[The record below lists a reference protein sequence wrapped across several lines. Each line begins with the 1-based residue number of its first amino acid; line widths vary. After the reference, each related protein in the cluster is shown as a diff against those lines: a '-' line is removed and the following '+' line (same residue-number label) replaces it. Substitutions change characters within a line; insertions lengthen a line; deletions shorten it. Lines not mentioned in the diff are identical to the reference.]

1 MMLTRHGTQ
10 VGSNL
15 AGNYFDTLIN
25 MFFKILPLWED
36 HEESL
41 PTYMESLQIEM
52 LGFKGLIASV
62 RDDASYLS
70 LLSVLQFFID
80 NPDTETH
87 IVKREVFRSISLCN
101 KLKKKYGNME
111 VCA

>member
-52 LGFKGLIASV
+52 LGFKELIVSV
-62 RDDASYLS
+62 REDASYLS

-80 NPDTETH
+80 NSDTDVH
-87 IVKREVFRSISLCN
+87 VVRREAFRAISLCK
-101 KLKKKYGNME
+101 KLKKRYGSME
-111 VCA
+111 VA